1 MYLWKIFNVEKSELI
16 NRVYGSQALSSY
28 TGDWVTLVESDKKKI
43 GFDLE
48 NEEMKI

>member
-16 NRVYGSQALSSY
+16 NRVYGSQALSSH